1 MFRFWGWIKLVNYV
15 IRKFII
21 MKELRKI
28 ILKSV
33 ETIDKNFD
41 ENTSFKNLD
50 VDSLDLYSI
59 IQNIEDK
66 YKMKINDKDLK
77 KISSPKKLFAFLKK
91 KNVF

>member
-1 MFRFWGWIKLVNYV
+1 
-15 IRKFII
+15 

-66 YKMKINDKDLK
+66 YNMKINDKDLK

-91 KNVF
+91 NNVF

>member
-1 MFRFWGWIKLVNYV
+1 
-15 IRKFII
+15 

-28 ILKSV
+28 ILNSV
-33 ETIDKNFD
+33 ETLDKNFD

-59 IQNIEDK
+59 IQKIEDK

-77 KISSPKKLFAFLKK
+77 KFLHQKNYLLF
-91 KNVF
+91 

>member
-1 MFRFWGWIKLVNYV
+1 
-15 IRKFII
+15 

-77 KISSPKKLFAFLKK
+77 KISLSKKLFAFLKK

>member
-1 MFRFWGWIKLVNYV
+1 
-15 IRKFII
+15 

-50 VDSLDLYSI
+50 VDSIDLYSI

-66 YKMKINDKDLK
+66 YNMKINDKDLK